1 MRHFGFHE
9 VLTED
14 GGGDVIDHLEGGRR
28 VRWKSWCTETSLA
41 RWKRRWSSGLLLLLL
56 VEGVGHLLDGVV
68 EIGVVGAVVRAD
80 PGPGTLGGGE
90 RC

>member
-9 VLTED
+9 VLAED
-14 GGGDVIDHLEGGRR
+14 GGGDVVDHLEGGGR
-28 VRWKSWCTETSLA
+28 VRWESWCTEASLA
-41 RWKRRWSSGLLLLLL
+41 RWKRRWSTSSLLLL

-68 EIGVVGAVVRAD
+68 EVGVVRAVVGPD
-80 PGPGTLGGGE
+80 SRPGTLGRGE

>member
-28 VRWKSWCTETSLA
+28 VRWKSWCPETSLA
-41 RWKRRWSSGLLLLLL
+41 RWKRRWSSSIILLLL

-68 EIGVVGAVVRAD
+68 EIGVVGAVVGAD
-80 PGPGTLGGGE
+80 PGPGTLGRGE
-90 RC
+90 RS